1 MTHKMAAI
9 QAPPQVAK
17 APPRRAFTSTPGNVL
32 QRKCACRGNHGLSG
46 ECEACRKQ
54 RLGMPQR
61 FATLAA
67 PSSAPPIVTD
77 VLNSPGQ
84 PLDAAIRSFMELGFG
99 HNFGQVRVHTNTQAA
114 RSAQSVNALAY
125 TVGRHI
131 AFDDGQYRPDTQPG
145 RRLVAHEL
153 AHVMQQS
160 AHGQASGHEIRI
172 AGDDAAEREAA
183 RMEAT
188 VENSVQGGRREPRP
202 GLALQ
207 RQPQVLA
214 RRIDIRKHDQCLLQG
229 NCLPPQ
235 PATSPIPGCS
245 PLDHE
250 TSMLIMARE
259 YVRTQIDHSLST
271 NVRSIDCFFGIGSC
285 AIEFDSGVAVRAS
298 LLLNPFVPQGIGS
311 GHVVVEEIVSSSVSL
326 KDAAYKRLGPR
337 CAYDVGCLQPGQLS
351 WTLTKCFPQPE
362 PPPGPGDFPIPSGDE
377 RVA

>member
-1 MTHKMAAI
+1 MAI
-9 QAPPQVAK
+9 QPQAQ
-17 APPRRAFTSTPGNVL
+17 RTRATPKQAFMPIPANVL
-32 QRKCACRGNHGLSG
+32 QRKCACGGTPGPSG
-46 ECEACRKQ
+46 ECDACRKK
-54 RLGMPQR
+54 RLGMLQR
-61 FATLAA
+61 SATLTA
-67 PSSAPPIVTD
+67 PASVPPIVGD

-84 PLDAAIRSFMELGFG
+84 PLDPATRNFMEPRFG
-99 HNFGQVRVHTNTQAA
+99 HDFSQVRVHTNAQAA

-131 AFDDGQYRPDTQPG
+131 AFDEGQYRPDTQPG

-153 AHVMQQS
+153 VHVMQQS
-160 AHGQASGHEIRI
+160 AHGQAAGHEIRI

-183 RMEAT
+183 RMEAA
-188 VENSVQGGRREPRP
+188 VENGAKGAHGESRP
-202 GLALQ
+202 GPALQ

-214 RRIDIRKHDQCLLQG
+214 RRIDIRKHDQCLLHG

-259 YVRTQIDHSLST
+259 YVRTQIGRSLST

-337 CAYDVGCLQPGQLS
+337 CAYDVGCPQQGQLS

-362 PPPGPGDFPIPSGDE
+362 PPPGPGDFPLPSGNE